1 MKKQWLNLFFV
12 KKNNIKLIIWII
24 QKQTYLTPTDKCG
37 VWWVMVFHLY
47 NGFNQ
52 KITYTGRFV
61 KTSVRSTKPENW
73 LKKKTKVRSF
83 IIRTKKQ
90 YKKLDFTTIVFFSNT
105 GVLLKKRLTPRG
117 KELFGPILYNI
128 KRKKFINSF
137 SLQI

>member
-1 MKKQWLNLFFV
+1 
-12 KKNNIKLIIWII
+12 
-24 QKQTYLTPTDKCG
+24 
-37 VWWVMVFHLY
+37 MVFHLY

-61 KTSVRSTKPENW
+61 KASVKIVKPDNW
-73 LKKKTKVRSF
+73 LKKKTKLRSF
-83 IIRTKKQ
+83 IIRTKKHFRKI
-90 YKKLDFTTIVFFSNT
+90 YSTTILLFFNN

-128 KRKKFINSF
+128 KRKKFINSL